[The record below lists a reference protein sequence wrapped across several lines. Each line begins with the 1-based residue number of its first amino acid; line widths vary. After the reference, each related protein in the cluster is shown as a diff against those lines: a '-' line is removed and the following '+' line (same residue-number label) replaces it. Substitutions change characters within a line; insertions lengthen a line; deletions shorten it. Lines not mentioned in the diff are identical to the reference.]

1 MERQCKSLISDHIQR
16 NSRNPKCRTRP
27 LDRTGEDKSDSAHP
41 EMKYIIVG
49 ANGVSNSEMRDFF
62 AELGRT
68 RVFAEAYN

>member
-1 MERQCKSLISDHIQR
+1 
-16 NSRNPKCRTRP
+16 
-27 LDRTGEDKSDSAHP
+27 
-41 EMKYIIVG
+41 MKYIIVG